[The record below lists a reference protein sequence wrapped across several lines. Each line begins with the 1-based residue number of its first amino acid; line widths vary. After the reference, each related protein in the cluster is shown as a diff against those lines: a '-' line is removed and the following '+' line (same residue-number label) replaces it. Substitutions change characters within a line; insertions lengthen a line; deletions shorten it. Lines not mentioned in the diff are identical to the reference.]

1 MNTKHAGDNEQ
12 DLSGFLILSDR
23 DFSPIGISE
32 RGCGLRA
39 LSDNPD
45 DLGVSDQDHSNWD
58 DKLNT
63 HQQERICQV
72 ERGRRLPINL
82 PHFHADFFHD

>member
-39 LSDNPD
+39 LSDNPY
-45 DLGVSDQDHSNWD
+45 DLGVSDQDDRNWD
-58 DKLNT
+58 DELNT
-63 HQQERICQV
+63 HQ
-72 ERGRRLPINL
+72 
-82 PHFHADFFHD
+82 

>member
-58 DKLNT
+58 DKLNP
-63 HQQERICQV
+63 HQQEGICQV
-72 ERGRRLPINL
+72 EGGRRPPINL